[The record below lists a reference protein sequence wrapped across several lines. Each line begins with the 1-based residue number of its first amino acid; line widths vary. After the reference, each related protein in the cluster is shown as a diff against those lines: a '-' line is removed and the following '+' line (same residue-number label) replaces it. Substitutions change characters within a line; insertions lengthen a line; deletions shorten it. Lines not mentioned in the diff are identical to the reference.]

1 MARQTKRTILGIVV
15 FVLLCGLYLGLR
27 NWEQKDP
34 QPQPVD
40 PAPQQQD
47 VIDENGF
54 YSSKEDVA
62 LYIHT
67 YGHLP
72 PNYVTKNQARQ
83 KGWEGGN
90 VEAVLGPGYAIGG
103 DSYGNREGLLPK
115 ANGRKYYECDIDT
128 VGYKD
133 RGSRRIIYSNDGLIY
148 YTSDHYE
155 SFTLIAGEE

>member
-1 MARQTKRTILGIVV
+1 MNRQTKRTILGLVV
-15 FVLLCGLYLGLR
+15 FALLCGLYLGLR
-27 NWEQKDP
+27 KWEQNN
-34 QPQPVD
+34 PQPVEPD
-40 PAPQQQD
+40 TPQQQD

-54 YSSKEDVA
+54 YSSKKDVA

-72 PNYVTKNQARQ
+72 PNYVTKNEARK

-90 VEAVLGPGYAIGG
+90 IEAILGSGYAIGG
-103 DSYGNREGLLPK
+103 DSYANREGLLPK
-115 ANGRKYYECDIDT
+115 ASGRKYYECDIDT

-148 YTSDHYE
+148 YTGDHYE
-155 SFTLIAGEE
+155 HFELLYGEE